1 MKLQS
6 LLKNWT
12 EAQSYARKFFFEA
25 IILHIVK
32 GYQATFEQFLDAARN
47 FREPNM
53 DYGSIEVDYDSP
65 AVAKL
70 WNNIAPIIS
79 LMRVK
84 MKQFLGVLGVDE
96 SMRSPFYKSF

>member
-1 MKLQS
+1 MYESNLIR
-6 LLKNWT
+6 
-12 EAQSYARKFFFEA
+12 AR
-25 IILHIVK
+25 IRHIVK

-70 WNNIAPIIS
+70 WNNIAPIIN
-79 LMRVK
+79 LMSVK
-84 MKQFLGVLGVDE
+84 MKQFLGVLEVDE
-96 SMRSPFYKSF
+96 SMLSPFYKTF